1 MGVDIHVR
9 IAMADDDGRY
19 ESVDLFRKLT
29 DGSYERVSVFD
40 GRNYELFELLQEDVP
55 SIAIMEATLP
65 PPVAEEVR
73 KWMGE
78 FGGYGF
84 REVTLADLMLYC
96 ERNPK
101 VPDYDSEV
109 EDATKDNPVCGF
121 MHDIISYIDFSNPF
135 CLWSGC
141 YGTVRIIYWFDH

>member
-9 IAMADDDGRY
+9 IAMADNDGRY

-40 GRNYELFELLQEDVP
+40 GRNYELFELLQEAVP
-55 SIAIMEATLP
+55 SMAVMDATLP
-65 PPVAEEVR
+65 SSIANEIRRWRE
-73 KWMGE
+73 E
-78 FGGYGF
+78 FGCYGF

-96 ERNPK
+96 EHNPK

-121 MHDIISYIDFSNPF
+121 VHDILSYIDFSNPF
-135 CLWSGC
+135 CLCGGC
-141 YGTVRIIYWFDH
+141 YGAVRIISWFDH

>member
-29 DGSYERVSVFD
+29 DGSYERVSVYD

-55 SIAIMEATLP
+55 SMAVMDATLP
-65 PPVAEEVR
+65 SSIAKEVR
-73 KWMGE
+73 QWREE
-78 FGGYGF
+78 FGCYGL

-109 EDATKDNPVCGF
+109 DDATKDNPVCGF
-121 MHDIISYIDFSNPF
+121 MRDIISYIDFANPF
-135 CLWSGC
+135 CFWSGC
-141 YGTVRIIYWFDH
+141 YGTVRIVYWFDH